1 MMHGTTNIMCVL
13 VLRTAFLSSAQ
24 LLLYNFPLKM
34 NSGLYFLKQAD
45 RSKLDYTTFFHS
57 NDPSQRI
64 VMESVN
70 VRYADVS

>member
-1 MMHGTTNIMCVL
+1 
-13 VLRTAFLSSAQ
+13 
-24 LLLYNFPLKM
+24 M

-70 VRYADVS
+70 VRHADVSWGM